1 MGWILNSQEI
11 WSGGLASQFAKEVD
25 YVGLRKKLVT
35 ISVICGTCVSAK
47 KKERMFVQTAVSYLP
62 TQARLALYLK
72 FWEEQSSHEIARV
85 LGLTLKLVHAL
96 VCLSLAYLERE
107 LKPYVMN
114 STTVV
119 RSYAKVS

>member
-1 MGWILNSQEI
+1 MGWVLNTQEI
-11 WSGGLASQFAKEVD
+11 WSGGLASQFAREVD
-25 YVGLRKKLVT
+25 HVGLRKKLVT
-35 ISVICGTCVSAK
+35 ISAIGEACISTK

-62 TQARLALYLK
+62 AQARIALYLK
-72 FWEEQSSHEIARV
+72 FWEDQSSHEIARV

-114 STTVV
+114 STTLV
-119 RSYAKVS
+119 RAYAKVS